1 MLEVFPFLEP
11 NYDVVGGFGGHE
23 MADESCYSHNGN
35 GIVIEDGWDI
45 FGGEFVGRVTDEE
58 TCLAHS
64 TITDN
69 HTSRRVRLALSH
81 FQM

>member
-1 MLEVFPFLEP
+1 MLEILTFLEP
-11 NYDVVGGFGGHE
+11 NFDVVGGFARHG
-23 MADESCYSHNGN
+23 MADESCYSHDSN
-35 GIVIEDGWDI
+35 GIVIEDGRDI

-69 HTSRRVRLALSH
+69 HTSRDALD
-81 FQM
+81 

>member
-1 MLEVFPFLEP
+1 
-11 NYDVVGGFGGHE
+11 
-23 MADESCYSHNGN
+23 MALWEDLLGTGMAQESCYSHDSN

-58 TCLAHS
+58 TSLSHS

-69 HTSRRVRLALSH
+69 HTSIDALD
-81 FQM
+81 

>member
-1 MLEVFPFLEP
+1 
-11 NYDVVGGFGGHE
+11 
-23 MADESCYSHNGN
+23 MAEESYNSHDSN

-58 TCLAHS
+58 TSLSHS

-69 HTSRRVRLALSH
+69 HTSIDALD
-81 FQM
+81 